1 LGPTTSAELP
11 PGVEAVI
18 PLSGTEAYGLAATS
32 DSIWAVLY
40 GNASMSRVDPGTNQ
54 EIASIEGG
62 PGAATL
68 LAVADDVWLGRY
80 GGDPD
85 LTVYRNAVADGDVEV
100 GELCCDL
107 AFLGGVVW
115 GLDPTGSLI
124 GVDTS
129 TLRTVAQFPV
139 TIHPEV
145 HTNLVA
151 GGGSLW
157 VSSDD
162 TPLLRFDAT
171 SGRVL
176 DRVATGGGVPFLEHD
191 GLVWGATTNELW
203 AVNAKTAKVVRRIP
217 LDDSEEVLSLAVAD
231 ESIWVGL
238 RHLGRVGAVVRLEAK
253 SDEVLADIP
262 VDIPARIVLAFG
274 SVWVTDSGS
283 GSLYR
288 LDPDAAT

>member
-1 LGPTTSAELP
+1 
-11 PGVEAVI
+11 
-18 PLSGTEAYGLAATS
+18 
-32 DSIWAVLY
+32 
-40 GNASMSRVDPGTNQ
+40 MSRVDPEANR

-85 LTVYRNAVADGDVEV
+85 LTVYRNGIADGAVDI

-107 AFLGGVVW
+107 AFLGGAVW
-115 GLDPTGSLI
+115 GLDPAGSLI

-129 TLRTVAQFPV
+129 TLQVVGQFPV
-139 TIHPEV
+139 TVHQEV
-145 HTNLVA
+145 HTNVVA

-162 TPLLRFDAT
+162 TPLLRIDT
-171 SGRVL
+171 SSGRVL

-191 GLVWGATTNELW
+191 GLVWGATTDELW

-217 LDDSEEVLSLAVAD
+217 LDDSEEVLSLAVD
-231 ESIWVGL
+231 DRSIWVGL
-238 RHLGRVGAVVRLEAK
+238 RHLGRVGAVVRLDPK
-253 SDEVLADIP
+253 SGDVLANIP
-262 VDIPARIVLAFG
+262 VDIPARIVLAFH

-283 GSLYR
+283 GLLYR
-288 LDPDAAT
+288 VDPDAGSDSRAS